1 MVSHIIL
8 TINRFYMKYLSVR
21 ITDKDKKLLQH
32 YAGKNRMQLSSYVR
46 SQLLNEL
53 IDVEEQ

>member
-1 MVSHIIL
+1 
-8 TINRFYMKYLSVR
+8 MKYLSVR

-32 YAGKNRMQLSSYVR
+32 YAVKNRMQLSSYVR
-46 SQLLNEL
+46 SRLFNGL